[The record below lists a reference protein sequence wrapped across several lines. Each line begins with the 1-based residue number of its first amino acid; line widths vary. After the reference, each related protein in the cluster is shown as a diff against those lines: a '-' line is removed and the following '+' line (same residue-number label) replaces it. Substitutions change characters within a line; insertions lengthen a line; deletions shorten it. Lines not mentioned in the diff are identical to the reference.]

1 MRTLERLH
9 RKLGAVG
16 VVDFA
21 MEGEW
26 LPLAIGGAKII
37 DELERRRLPQIVVE
51 AEGLE
56 IIGVDARHQSE
67 FHAPAEHLIDDGDLL
82 GQTQGMIE
90 RHNIAH
96 RTDTHAARAHARPDG
111 VEARRRHPAF
121 VGPEMVFDAET
132 IIEAKL
138 VAHLKFAPQLL
149 IALVRVHPWL
159 TPDMRKMGEFHC
171 ANPRSA
177 AAKSSEA
184 YLRSARSNT
193 R

>member
-21 MEGEW
+21 MEGER
-26 LPLAIGGAKII
+26 LPLAICGAKII

-67 FHAPAEHLIDDGDLL
+67 LHAPAEHLIDDGDLL
-82 GQTQGMIE
+82 DQTQGMIE

-96 RTDTHAARAHARPDG
+96 RTDTDAARAHARRDG
-111 VEARRRHPAF
+111 VQTRRRHPAL
-121 VGPEMVFDAET
+121 VGPEMMLDAET
-132 IIEAKL
+132 VIEAKL
-138 VAHLKFAPQLL
+138 VAQPKLAPQLL
-149 IALVRVHPWL
+149 IALVRIHSWL
-159 TPDMRKMGEFHC
+159 SPDMREM
-171 ANPRSA
+171 
-177 AAKSSEA
+177 
-184 YLRSARSNT
+184 
-193 R
+193 